1 MSQFLKRFLF
11 IHLIISLVM
20 TTQGLAQDYKY
31 RFGMGDSLLTD
42 KKERVIIN
50 NLRIYNINNKYLQM
64 GVQVKV
70 PHEWR
75 LIGGKES
82 SNISSFLLKPVDTFI
97 LPLNLVRNESNTNG
111 WQRIEVKVFQRQIKD
126 TQTYYYY
133 IGTAVDYGL
142 VVNVDDEPI
151 TVETKDTVSLQAYVK
166 NTGNIAQK
174 LTLNWN
180 SLPFNLNENE
190 IFTLQ
195 PGRDTFIKHY
205 IKVANNAFRESDRV
219 GVALTIFQGGKLV
232 NQYPF
237 TLVHPQSRVTAHTSA
252 YDLIPITLQGG
263 YINSGPNYSYYGGIS
278 GSYVF
283 SNDDRV
289 QFGYRTKQM
298 GTVTNTLESNPFY
311 LRFQH
316 KQLTV
321 NAGQVSAPY
330 GFQAYGQGVS
340 VEYKTENKTNYRVQG
355 IVHNNALYQA
365 DNYSGEVNYHPGKFD
380 IQHGIVYNRDMSY
393 QKEDFMQYNQLAWH
407 PNDNW
412 NVQLNAAADAG
423 KYTDDP
429 QADFGYGGGYLASY
443 KSKSLEVSSAMQRF
457 NPAMPGLYK
466 GLQSQLHSLKWKFD
480 ERSLGIFYSSNKLMQ
495 NIYRDSFFNSD
506 IFSYNMEQWGI
517 TGSWTKQNKFFVT
530 ATLGMMN
537 GQALFSGLSNF
548 YSADASFGMKTGN
561 VDLNLNLRNG
571 IGKTN
576 GSEKIAFANST
587 DLSFRSKVV
596 SLNANYNRFPTASAE
611 HSSDVVETVNGNA
624 NVYFGLWRKHLQGT
638 LGANAFKT
646 LSQES
651 INYGLGGSLKYI
663 SKGGGL
669 LIDLTANI
677 PLKSTKGE
685 FIPLSNQKSIMLT
698 VSKNLNI
705 PVLFRKKYSDLNVL
719 VFNDANSNGRHDH
732 NEEMLPQ
739 VKMDISGSAFITDGS
754 GKVRYKNIEEKGY
767 DISFVNSG
775 VTGFVPTGGVIQQAE
790 VGRKRKI
797 VEVPFKQGKM
807 LTGNIA
813 IVQDSFSKANFTP
826 DGIKIIVIDTSGNTY
841 YSLTDRNG
849 DFSFALPAGI
859 YNVSLNPK
867 IFENSYF
874 KPEKSTFT
882 VDFTDK
888 ESESI
893 QFVIKQNKRR
903 IRNVKFD

>member
-1 MSQFLKRFLF
+1 MSTFFKRFLF
-11 IHLIISLVM
+11 IHLIISLTM
-20 TTQGLAQDYKY
+20 ASQSLAQDYKY

-75 LIGGKES
+75 LIGGRQS
-82 SNISSFLLKPVDTFI
+82 SDISSFLLKPVDTFI

-111 WQRIEVKVFQRQIKD
+111 WQRIEIKVFQRQIKD

-151 TVETKDTVSLQAYVK
+151 GVEAKDTVNLQAYLK

-180 SLPFNLNENE
+180 SLPFNLNENQ

-205 IKVANNAFRESDRV
+205 IKVAKSAFRESDKV
-219 GVALTIFQGGKLV
+219 SVFLTIFQGAKVV

-237 TLVHPQSRVTAHTSA
+237 VLVNPQSRVAAHRSA

-263 YINSGPNYSYYGGIS
+263 YINSGNNYSYYGGIT
-278 GSYVF
+278 GSYIF
-283 SNDDRV
+283 PNDDKV

-298 GTVTNTLESNPFY
+298 GTVTNTFESNPFY
-311 LRFQH
+311 LRYQH
-316 KQLTV
+316 KQLSV

-330 GFQAYGQGVS
+330 GFQAYGQGLS
-340 VEYKTENKTNYRVQG
+340 LEYKTENKTDYKVQG
-355 IVHNNALYQA
+355 IVHTSSLYQA
-365 DNYSGEVNYHPGKFD
+365 DNYSGEITYHPGQFD
-380 IQHGIVYNRDMSY
+380 INHGIIYNRDMSY
-393 QKEDFMQYNQLAWH
+393 EREDFMQYNQLKWH
-407 PNDNW
+407 PNDHW
-412 NVQLNAAADAG
+412 DVQLNAAANAG

-429 QADFGYGGGYLASY
+429 QTDFGYGGGYVAAY
-443 KSKSLEVSSAMQRF
+443 KSKSFEASSAMQRF

-466 GLQSQLHSLKWKFD
+466 GLQTQLHSLKWKFD
-480 ERSLGIFYSSNKLMQ
+480 DRSLGVFYSSNKLMQ

-517 TGSWTKQNKFFVT
+517 TGSWSKENKFFVT

-576 GSEKIAFANST
+576 GSDKIAFANST

-596 SLNANYNRFPTASAE
+596 SMNVNYNRFPMASAE
-611 HSSDVVETVNGNA
+611 HANDLVETINGNA
-624 NVYFGLWRKHLQGT
+624 NVYFGLFRRHVQGT

-669 LIDLTANI
+669 LIDLSGNI

-685 FIPLSNQKSIMLT
+685 FIPLSNQKAIMLT

-705 PVLFRKKYSDLNVL
+705 PVLFRRKYSDLNVL
-719 VFNDANSNGRHDH
+719 VFNDANSNGRRDH
-732 NEEMLPQ
+732 NEQALPQ
-739 VKMDISGSAFITDGS
+739 VKMDIGDNTFITDKF
-754 GKVRYKNIEEKGY
+754 GKVGYRNIDKKEYE
-767 DISFVNSG
+767 ISFVNSG
-775 VTGFVPTGGVIQQAE
+775 VTGFVPADGVIQSAD
-790 VGRKRKI
+790 VSKRRKNI
-797 VEVPFKQGKM
+797 EVPFKRGKI
-807 LTGNIA
+807 LTGNIT

-826 DGIKIIVIDTSGNTY
+826 DGIKIIVIDTAGNTY
-841 YSLTDRNG
+841 YGLTDRNG
-849 DFSFALPAGI
+849 DFSFALPSGV

-867 IFENSYF
+867 IFEKSYF
-874 KPEKSTFT
+874 RPEKSSFT

-893 QFVIKQNKRR
+893 QFVIKQNARR